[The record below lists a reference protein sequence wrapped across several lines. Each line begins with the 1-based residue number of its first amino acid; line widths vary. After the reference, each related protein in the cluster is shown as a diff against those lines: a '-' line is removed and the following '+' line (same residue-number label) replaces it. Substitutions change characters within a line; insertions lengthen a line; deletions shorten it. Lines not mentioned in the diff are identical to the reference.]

1 MRNKTNIVVGVL
13 VFLLVVT
20 SPIWLNLGKSAEAS
34 EVEVSY
40 DTPTINALPEDER
53 HCIYDADYM
62 RENHMEI
69 LHQWKVQVVRDDNR
83 VMVTPDGRE
92 YEMSLQNT
100 CLDCHSNYD
109 EFCEKCHNA
118 NGVDPNCWT
127 CHTNSSTEYGDAAN
141 ASQDLEVTADEE
153 VTN

>member
-13 VFLLVVT
+13 VFLLVLT

-34 EVEVSY
+34 QVEVSL

-53 HCIYDADYM
+53 QCIYDTDYM
-62 RENHMEI
+62 LKNHMEI
-69 LHQWKVQVVRDDNR
+69 LHQWKVQVVRDGNR
-83 VMVTPDGRE
+83 
-92 YEMSLQNT
+92 T

-109 EFCEKCHNA
+109 EFCEKCHDA

-127 CHTNSSTEYGDAAN
+127 CHTNSATEYG
-141 ASQDLEVTADEE
+141 SQTAESGEATTEE
-153 VTN
+153 ATN

>member
-1 MRNKTNIVVGVL
+1 MQKKTNIVVGIL
-13 VFLLVVT
+13 VFLLVM
-20 SPIWLNLGKSAEAS
+20 SAPIWMNFGKDAAAS
-34 EVEVSY
+34 NVEVSL
-40 DTPTINALPEDER
+40 DTPTINALDEKK
-53 HCIYDADYM
+53 CIYDTEYM

-92 YEMSLQNT
+92 FEMSLQNT

-109 EFCEKCHNA
+109 EFCEKCHDA

-127 CHTNSSTEYGDAAN
+127 CHTNSSTEYGDKATEEE
-141 ASQDLEVTADEE
+141 AS
-153 VTN
+153 

>member
-1 MRNKTNIVVGVL
+1 MQKKTNIVVGIL
-13 VFLLVVT
+13 VFLLVM
-20 SPIWLNLGKSAEAS
+20 SAPIWMIFGKDAAAS
-34 EVEVSY
+34 NVEVSL
-40 DTPTINALPEDER
+40 DTPTINALDEKK
-53 HCIYDADYM
+53 CIYDTEYM

-92 YEMSLQNT
+92 FEMSLQNT

-109 EFCEKCHNA
+109 EFCEKCHDA

-127 CHTNSSTEYGDAAN
+127 CHTNSSTEYGDKA
-141 ASQDLEVTADEE
+141 TEE
-153 VTN
+153 VAS

>member
-1 MRNKTNIVVGVL
+1 MQKKTNIVVGIL
-13 VFLLVVT
+13 VFLLVM
-20 SPIWLNLGKSAEAS
+20 SAPIWMNFGKDTAAS
-34 EVEVSY
+34 NVEVSL
-40 DTPTINALPEDER
+40 DTPTINALDEKK
-53 HCIYDADYM
+53 CIYDTEYM

-92 YEMSLQNT
+92 FEMSLQNT

-109 EFCEKCHNA
+109 EFCEKCHDA

-127 CHTNSSTEYGDAAN
+127 CHTNSSTEYGDKA
-141 ASQDLEVTADEE
+141 TEE
-153 VTN
+153 VAS

>member
-1 MRNKTNIVVGVL
+1 MQKKTNIVVGIL
-13 VFLLVVT
+13 VFLLVMAA
-20 SPIWLNLGKSAEAS
+20 PIWMNFGKDAAAS
-34 EVEVSY
+34 NVEVSL
-40 DTPTINALPEDER
+40 DTPTINALDEKK
-53 HCIYDADYM
+53 CIYDTEYM

-92 YEMSLQNT
+92 FEMSLQNT

-127 CHTNSSTEYGDAAN
+127 CHTNSSTEYGDKA
-141 ASQDLEVTADEE
+141 TEE
-153 VTN
+153 VAS

>member
-13 VFLLVVT
+13 VFLLVLT

-34 EVEVSY
+34 QVEVSL

-53 HCIYDADYM
+53 QCIYDTDYM
-62 RENHMEI
+62 LKNHMEI
-69 LHQWKVQVVRDDNR
+69 LHQWKVQVVRDGNR
-83 VMVTPDGRE
+83 TLVTPDGRE
-92 YEMSLQNT
+92 FEMSLQNT

-109 EFCEKCHNA
+109 EFCEKCQDA

-127 CHTNSSTEYGDAAN
+127 CHTNSATESG
-141 ASQDLEVTADEE
+141 SQTAESGEATTEE
-153 VTN
+153 ATN

>member
-13 VFLLVVT
+13 VFLIVVT
-20 SPIWLNLGKSAEAS
+20 SPIWLNLGKNAEAS

-40 DTPTINALPEDER
+40 DTPAINALSEEDR
-53 HCIYDADYM
+53 HCIYDTEYM

-69 LHQWKVQVVRDDNR
+69 LHQWKVQVVRDGNR
-83 VMVTPDGRE
+83 TVVTPDGEE

-100 CLDCHSNYD
+100 CLECHSNYD
-109 EFCEKCHNA
+109 EFCEKCHDA

-127 CHTNSSTEYGDAAN
+127 CHTNSSTEYGDAVE
-141 ASQDLEVTADEE
+141 ASADLEVTSEE
-153 VTN
+153 VAN

>member
-1 MRNKTNIVVGVL
+1 MQKKTNIVVGIL
-13 VFLLVVT
+13 VFLLVMAA
-20 SPIWLNLGKSAEAS
+20 PIWMNFGKDAAAS
-34 EVEVSY
+34 NVEVSL
-40 DTPTINALPEDER
+40 DTPTINALDEKK
-53 HCIYDADYM
+53 CIYDTEYM

-92 YEMSLQNT
+92 FEMSLQNT

-109 EFCEKCHNA
+109 EFCEKCHDA

-127 CHTNSSTEYGDAAN
+127 CHTNSSTEYGDKA
-141 ASQDLEVTADEE
+141 TEE
-153 VTN
+153 VAS

>member
-20 SPIWLNLGKSAEAS
+20 SPIWMNLSKSADAS
-34 EVEVSY
+34 DVQVSL
-40 DTPTINALPEDER
+40 DTPTINALDEKK
-53 HCIYDADYM
+53 CIYDTEYM

-69 LHQWKVQVVRDDNR
+69 LHQWKVQVVREGNR
-83 VMVTPDGRE
+83 YLVTPDGRE
-92 YEMSLQNT
+92 IEMSLQNT

-109 EFCEKCHNA
+109 EFCQACHDQ

-127 CHTNSSTEYGDAAN
+127 CHTNKTTEHGQSVEA
-141 ASQDLEVTADEE
+141 TEE
-153 VTN
+153 VAN

>member
-1 MRNKTNIVVGVL
+1 MQKKTNIVVGIL
-13 VFLLVVT
+13 VFLLVM
-20 SPIWLNLGKSAEAS
+20 SAPIWMNFGKDAAAS
-34 EVEVSY
+34 NVEVSL
-40 DTPTINALPEDER
+40 DTPTINALDEKK
-53 HCIYDADYM
+53 CIYDTEYM

-92 YEMSLQNT
+92 FEMSLQNT

-109 EFCEKCHNA
+109 EFCEKCHVA

-127 CHTNSSTEYGDAAN
+127 CHTNSSTEYGDKA
-141 ASQDLEVTADEE
+141 TEE
-153 VTN
+153 VAS

>member
-1 MRNKTNIVVGVL
+1 MQKKTNIVVGIL
-13 VFLLVVT
+13 VFLLVM
-20 SPIWLNLGKSAEAS
+20 SAPIWMNFGKDAADSN
-34 EVEVSY
+34 VEVSL
-40 DTPTINALPEDER
+40 DTPTINALDEKK
-53 HCIYDADYM
+53 CIYDTEYM

-92 YEMSLQNT
+92 FEMSLQNT

-109 EFCEKCHNA
+109 EFCEKCHDA

-127 CHTNSSTEYGDAAN
+127 CHTNSSTEYGDKA
-141 ASQDLEVTADEE
+141 TEE
-153 VTN
+153 VAS

>member
-20 SPIWLNLGKSAEAS
+20 SPIWLNLGKNAEAS

-40 DTPTINALPEDER
+40 DTPAINALSEEDR
-53 HCIYDADYM
+53 HCIYDTKYM

-69 LHQWKVQVVRDDNR
+69 LHQWKVQVVRDGNR
-83 VMVTPDGRE
+83 TVVTPDGEE

-100 CLDCHSNYD
+100 CLECHSNYD
-109 EFCEKCHNA
+109 EFCEKCHDA

-127 CHTNSSTEYGDAAN
+127 CHTNSSTEYGDAVE
-141 ASQDLEVTADEE
+141 ASADLEVTSEE
-153 VTN
+153 VAN